1 MWELLG
7 PTSSLAN
14 VVCSDTMFVGNVI
27 ARNHAPQWS
36 VPTDFSEEGASPQP
50 ALKQAPIFLELFSGS
65 GKLSAAMR
73 KRGFSI
79 FAVGHDFNQHRQHVS
94 TISLNLQRESDQKV
108 VLSMLD
114 IAPVAQT
121 HMGLPCGTCS
131 RAREK
136 ALPHHLGSL
145 IFIAPPLRDADNLLG
160 FKSLTGSNKAKVDSA
175 NILYHFAILVLH
187 KCFIRGIAISTEN
200 PERSWVWGIL
210 AKLIREH
217 GDKEFK
223 AWFDALERVSFHSC
237 THAGKRNKKTRILA
251 TRGLFSKLEAECDNS
266 HEHQPWGIVRHHQGL
281 RFDTA
286 SEAEYPSL
294 LCKRMA
300 TALADFVNLPID
312 FARQVLSRQI
322 RRRLGHVTNVA
333 PLVSLFSTTRATFGD
348 DRAR

>member
-1 MWELLG
+1 
-7 PTSSLAN
+7 
-14 VVCSDTMFVGNVI
+14 
-27 ARNHAPQWS
+27 
-36 VPTDFSEEGASPQP
+36 
-50 ALKQAPIFLELFSGS
+50 
-65 GKLSAAMR
+65 MR

-79 FAVGHDFNQHRQHVS
+79 FAVDHEFNQHRQHVS

-121 HMGLPCGTCS
+121 HMGLRCGTCS

-136 ALPHHLGSL
+136 ALPHHLRGS
-145 IFIAPPLRDADNLLG
+145 FAAPPPLRDADNLLG
-160 FKSLTGSNKAKVDSA
+160 FKSHTGKNKAKVDSA
-175 NILYHFAILVLH
+175 NILYHFAILVLY

-200 PERSWVWGIL
+200 PERSWLWGIL

-237 THAGKRNKKTRILA
+237 MHGGTRNKRTRFLA
-251 TRGLFSKLEAECDNS
+251 TRGLFSKLEAECDDS
-266 HEHQPWGIVRHHQGL
+266 HAHQPWGIVRHHQGL
-281 RFDTA
+281 RFATA

-300 TALADFVNLPID
+300 AALADVVNLPIH
-312 FARQVLSRQI
+312 FARQVLGRQI
-322 RRRLGHVTNVA
+322 RRRLGQHVKKCSTTSSRVFRHCGKWRLI
-333 PLVSLFSTTRATFGD
+333 PTMSSCSLFSITGATFGD